1 MIAKSL
7 LGAASKA
14 AVCAI
19 AIAALS
25 ACGLV
30 TSTSRSVFFVFD
42 VSGTYVKA
50 VPDAAK
56 LANITV
62 ADMLPGDYIAASQI
76 SACSFS
82 EKEIFL
88 NRQLPQTP
96 SLAAEA
102 KREVFDR
109 SFNDYAAHVK
119 SAKFTDIR
127 GAIAQAAFELKQRPE
142 AARFIVLFSDMLE
155 DYGKSCDTSEIPLES
170 CEGIHVIAA
179 NVIKT
184 NAGRPGEI
192 LRDAEGQWEAT
203 VVAAGGTWSL
213 VSSPDQLP
221 KLVTG
226 AS

>member
-1 MIAKSL
+1 MTARHL
-7 LGAASKA
+7 LGAA
-14 AVCAI
+14 CAI
-19 AIAALS
+19 AIATLA

-30 TSTSRSVFFVFD
+30 TSTNRSVFFVFD

-50 VPDAAK
+50 VPDTAK

-62 ADMLPGDYIAASQI
+62 AELLPGDYIGASQI

-102 KREVFDR
+102 KREVFNTFTAY
-109 SFNDYAAHVK
+109 SSQVK

-127 GAIAQAAFELKQRPE
+127 GALAQAAFELKQRPE
-142 AARFIVLFSDMLE
+142 QDRYIVLFSDMLE
-155 DYGKSCDTSEIPLES
+155 DYSKLCDVSEIPLDLS
-170 CEGIHVIAA
+170 GIHVVAA

-184 NAGRPGEI
+184 DPSNPQKYFDS
-192 LRDAEGQWEAT
+192 LKTWEAT
-203 VVAAGGTWSL
+203 VVAAGGKWSL

-221 KLVTG
+221 RLVTG
-226 AS
+226 QLEGTT